1 MAPGSITSCQIE
13 AEKVKAVTDFI
24 FLGSKITVDC
34 GCSHEIKTFA
44 PWKEN
49 YDQPSQYIKKQRY
62 HFAGK
67 VLNSQNYDFSSS
79 HVQIWELNH
88 KEGWALKNW
97 CFLIVVLDKTL
108 ESLLESKEIKPVS
121 PKGNQPWIH
130 TGRTDAEAEALIL
143 WPPDAKSQLIGKDP
157 EAGKIEGKGEEGGRG
172 RDG

>member
-79 HVQIWELNH
+79 HVQM
-88 KEGWALKNW
+88 
-97 CFLIVVLDKTL
+97 
-108 ESLLESKEIKPVS
+108 
-121 PKGNQPWIH
+121 
-130 TGRTDAEAEALIL
+130 
-143 WPPDAKSQLIGKDP
+143 
-157 EAGKIEGKGEEGGRG
+157 
-172 RDG
+172 

>member
-1 MAPGSITSCQIE
+1 MASSPITLWQIDGG
-13 AEKVKAVTDFI
+13 KVEAVTDFI

-79 HVQIWELNH
+79 HVQI
-88 KEGWALKNW
+88 
-97 CFLIVVLDKTL
+97 
-108 ESLLESKEIKPVS
+108 
-121 PKGNQPWIH
+121 
-130 TGRTDAEAEALIL
+130 
-143 WPPDAKSQLIGKDP
+143 
-157 EAGKIEGKGEEGGRG
+157 
-172 RDG
+172 